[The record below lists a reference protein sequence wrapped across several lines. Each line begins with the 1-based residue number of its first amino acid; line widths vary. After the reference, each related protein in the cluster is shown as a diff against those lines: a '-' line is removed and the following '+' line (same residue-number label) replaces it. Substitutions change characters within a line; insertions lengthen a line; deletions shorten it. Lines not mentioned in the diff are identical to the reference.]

1 MATKRMIPYSVY
13 IPVQYHDRLKA
24 AAKERKASSLVRDA
38 LMLILDGGDVYNTA
52 YNKGLDDAAQV
63 VYDNR
68 EAQMIAVNRKDLAS
82 ILADQ
87 IDMLRK

>member
-13 IPVQYHDRLKA
+13 IPEQYLAKLRE
-24 AAKERKASSLVRDA
+24 AAKERRASGLVRDA
-38 LMLILDGGDVYNTA
+38 LMLILDGGDVYTTA

-63 VYDNR
+63 VYDNK
-68 EAQMIAVNRKDLAS
+68 EAQMIAFNKKDLAS
-82 ILADQ
+82 ILSEQ